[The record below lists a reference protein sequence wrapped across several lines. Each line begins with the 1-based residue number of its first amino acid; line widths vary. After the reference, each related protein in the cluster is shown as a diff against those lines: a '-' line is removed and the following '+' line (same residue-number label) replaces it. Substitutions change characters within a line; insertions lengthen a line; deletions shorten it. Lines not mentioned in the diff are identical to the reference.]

1 MKTFSKNFARG
12 MNLKKQTLVLA
23 LAVITAL
30 SITVSIVSS
39 HNIPDKHSSALS
51 DDHEKTIIGVWRMAL
66 TTVNCQTGDVIRT
79 VRGLWTFHEGGT
91 MSEYASAPGVSPSL
105 RGSGHGV
112 WQREHGWQDYSLT
125 FIFYRYDASGV
136 FTGSQRARVALTLG
150 ASGDEFTASSAIEI
164 RDANE
169 NVTITACGT
178 PSGTR
183 FGGEKEQTEN

>member
-1 MKTFSKNFARG
+1 M
-12 MNLKKQTLVLA
+12 
-23 LAVITAL
+23 
-30 SITVSIVSS
+30 
-39 HNIPDKHSSALS
+39 D
-51 DDHEKTIIGVWRMAL
+51 
-66 TTVNCQTGDVIRT
+66 
-79 VRGLWTFHEGGT
+79 FHEGGT

-112 WQREHGWQDYSLT
+112 WQREPGWQHYSLT

-150 ASGDEFTASSAIEI
+150 ASGDEFTANSAIEI

-178 PSGTR
+178 PAVRGSVVS
-183 FGGEKEQTEN
+183 KPKTESIKRILRQSVPSLLLPDKR